1 MKAEVPATG
10 KVESGFRM
18 PSDGWHVFKFEEG
31 IGLLTNKDGD
41 IVMNDRGARCWKFV
55 LSVDDD
61 KDEDNGTTIDV
72 LVYEDSKKGADMV
85 ESWLAATGLLG
96 KFAKNFPNNEVFD
109 EPVMSKVK
117 VSLPKELIKGKT
129 EQRTTKSKKD
139 GKEYTRANLVAW
151 GPMKG
156 NEEEMDAE
164 LFGGKGSGNGGG
176 KASKPAAESKPAAA
190 EEEW

>member
-31 IGLLTNKDGD
+31 IGLLTNNDGD
-41 IVMNDRGARCWKFV
+41 IIMNDRGARCWKFV

-117 VSLPKELIKGKT
+117 VSLPFRWHPSRPSTGRARGST
-129 EQRTTKSKKD
+129 RTVRS
-139 GKEYTRANLVAW
+139 GAVRGRW
-151 GPMKG
+151 PPRRR
-156 NEEEMDAE
+156 
-164 LFGGKGSGNGGG
+164 GS
-176 KASKPAAESKPAAA
+176 ALR
-190 EEEW
+190 

>member
-1 MKAEVPATG
+1 
-10 KVESGFRM
+10 
-18 PSDGWHVFKFEEG
+18 
-31 IGLLTNKDGD
+31 
-41 IVMNDRGARCWKFV
+41 
-55 LSVDDD
+55 
-61 KDEDNGTTIDV
+61 
-72 LVYEDSKKGADMV
+72 
-85 ESWLAATGLLG
+85 
-96 KFAKNFPNNEVFD
+96 
-109 EPVMSKVK
+109 VK

-151 GPMKG
+151 GPMNG